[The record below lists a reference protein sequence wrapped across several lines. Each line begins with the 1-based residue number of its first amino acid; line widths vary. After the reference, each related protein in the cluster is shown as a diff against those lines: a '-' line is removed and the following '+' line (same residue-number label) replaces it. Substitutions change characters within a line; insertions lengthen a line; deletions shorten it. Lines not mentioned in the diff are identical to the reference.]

1 MDTTSIRGLAPSVVL
16 LLAAVGCSSRSP
28 SAPSTP
34 AVVAG
39 RAVSVV
45 DGAGAAGVSVQ
56 IGSRASTRTDDE
68 GRFRVE
74 LAEAGTYP
82 AVLAGGSFVERRTSI
97 AAPAEAARLSL
108 IPTSFDLRAF
118 DEMCR
123 TSNQR
128 LQRWTTRPALVVLKS
143 VMAFGGPDA
152 IDFRATGERLSEAEA
167 EALAADLAA
176 GLALLTAG
184 TYRSFATVTYEEP
197 RPNAMVSTIRDGF
210 IVAGRYDGVMTWIRT
225 VGYGR
230 WAERPDGAVVAGAI
244 YLDRDFDAASD
255 RRWLLRAHELGHAL
269 GYTHVTSRRSL
280 MNPAIG
286 PEPTEF
292 DRQAAALAFDR
303 PPGNRS
309 PDVDPGA
316 SGLAAATALSAG
328 AG

>member
-1 MDTTSIRGLAPSVVL
+1 MI
-16 LLAAVGCSSRSP
+16 
-28 SAPSTP
+28 
-34 AVVAG
+34 AG
-39 RAVSVV
+39 RAVSVI
-45 DGAGAAGVSVQ
+45 DGLGAAGIWVR
-56 IGSRASTRTDDE
+56 IGSRAAARTDDD

-74 LAEAGTYP
+74 VAEAGTYP
-82 AVLAGGSFVERRTSI
+82 AVLEGASFVERRTTI
-97 AAPAEAARLSL
+97 AAPAEGARLSL
-108 IPTSFDLRAF
+108 IPLSFDLRAF

-128 LQRWTTRPALVVLKS
+128 LQRWTTRPALVVLRA

-152 IDFRATGERLSEAEA
+152 VDFRATGERLTDAEA
-167 EALAADLAA
+167 EALAADLTD

-184 TYRSFATVTYEEP
+184 TYPAFASVTYEDP
-197 RPNAMVSTIRDGF
+197 RPNAMVSTIRDGA

-230 WAERPDGAVVAGAI
+230 WAERPDGTVVAGAI
-244 YLDRDFDAASD
+244 YLDRDFDAAND
-255 RRWLLRAHELGHAL
+255 RRRLLRVHELGHAL
-269 GYTHVTSRRSL
+269 GYTHVTSRRSI

-292 DRQAAALAFDR
+292 DRQAVALAFDR

-316 SGLAAATALSAG
+316 SGLASTAASSG
-328 AG
+328 AGRPTLAPPVICAPPDVR